1 LGMASSFIASGRLGL
16 SIAVISY
23 CESMR
28 ISVTS
33 DTGVCK
39 EPEVLAE
46 EFEAAIHGYINFAKS
61 SLNPED

>member
-1 LGMASSFIASGRLGL
+1 
-16 SIAVISY
+16 
-23 CESMR
+23 MR